1 MTKLLSR
8 LKFAGVLIT
17 SLIISI
23 LLTHSK
29 LIDIQKIL
37 LLGNDLQYNLIAT
50 SATIGGFLFTGISIL
65 ISAIPNKR
73 IERLWEN
80 HYLDNIYRSA
90 FVGILANLLNILLA
104 LTLLFLTL
112 DNKAIALCIR
122 TEIIAV
128 LCSLIF
134 FGWCVFDLIFILTRM
149 KSRHS
154 NNT

>member
-1 MTKLLSR
+1 MTKLLNW
-8 LKFAGVLIT
+8 LKFVGVLIVP
-17 SLIISI
+17 LLFPL
-23 LLTHSK
+23 LLTRSK
-29 LIDIQKIL
+29 LINIDQVF

-80 HYLDNIYRSA
+80 NYLDNIYRSA
-90 FVGILANLLNILLA
+90 FVGILANMLTILLA
-104 LTLLFLTL
+104 LIMLFLTL
-112 DNKAIALCIR
+112 GDKAIAICIR
-122 TEIIAV
+122 AEIIAV

-149 KSRHS
+149 KLDH
-154 NNT
+154 TTQT